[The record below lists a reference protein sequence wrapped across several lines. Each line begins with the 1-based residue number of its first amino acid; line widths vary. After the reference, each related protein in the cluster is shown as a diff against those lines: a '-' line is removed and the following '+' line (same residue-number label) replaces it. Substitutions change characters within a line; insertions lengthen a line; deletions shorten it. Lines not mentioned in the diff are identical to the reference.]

1 MKGKGYKRQKKQDL
15 WDISE
20 LHTVEEKH
28 NCNGIRRMERRKK
41 GLEEYLKEKIF
52 STNDKSQE
60 NDFEK
65 FNQEIA

>member
-1 MKGKGYKRQKKQDL
+1 
-15 WDISE
+15 
-20 LHTVEEKH
+20 
-28 NCNGIRRMERRKK
+28 MERRKK